1 MTTLD
6 KTSIPSDN
14 KPKEAPKPVVKDST
28 AASLA
33 RAEARLRE
41 IRQNL
46 PEGGSLRD
54 KFWAPDAPPGFT
66 YEWKVRTVLNEEQ
79 SSYLVELQRNGWEPV
94 PLSRHPE
101 MMPGGWK
108 GSTIEVEGLVLMERP
123 TVLIEE
129 DREMERRAARE
140 AVYTKEQQLRSG
152 RDGDLGAREVH
163 RLSKSRGPIAVP
175 GDE

>member
-14 KPKEAPKPVVKDST
+14 KPKEANKPVMKDST

-46 PEGGSLRD
+46 PEGGALRD

-79 SSYLVELQRNGWEPV
+79 SS
-94 PLSRHPE
+94 
-101 MMPGGWK
+101 
-108 GSTIEVEGLVLMERP
+108 
-123 TVLIEE
+123 
-129 DREMERRAARE
+129 
-140 AVYTKEQQLRSG
+140 
-152 RDGDLGAREVH
+152 
-163 RLSKSRGPIAVP
+163 
-175 GDE
+175 

>member
-1 MTTLD
+1 MTNAYGNPNY
-6 KTSIPSDN
+6 SAG
-14 KPKEAPKPVVKDST
+14 KPEKSAKPVAKET
-28 AASLA
+28 AAASLA

-46 PEGGSLRD
+46 PEGGALRD

-79 SSYLVELQRNGWEPV
+79 SSYLVELQRNGWDAV

-101 MMPGGWK
+101 MMPSGWK

-123 TVLIEE
+123 TVLIDE

-140 AVYTKEQQLRSG
+140 AVFTKEQQLRSG
-152 RDGDLGAREVH
+152 RDNDLGRREVH
-163 RLSKSRGPIAVP
+163 TLSKSRAPIAVP

>member
-1 MTTLD
+1 MTNAYGNPTY
-6 KTSIPSDN
+6 SAA
-14 KPKEAPKPVVKDST
+14 KPEKAVKPAAKETA

-41 IRQNL
+41 IRENL
-46 PEGGSLRD
+46 PEGGALRD
-54 KFWAPDAPPGFT
+54 KFWAPPSPPGFT

-79 SSYLVELQRNGWEPV
+79 SSYLVELQRNGWEAV

-108 GSTIEVEGLVLMERP
+108 GTTIEVEGLVLMERP

-152 RDGDLGAREVH
+152 GDGDLGSRQVH
-163 RLSKSRGPIAVP
+163 SLSKSRGPIAVP

>member
-1 MTTLD
+1 MTNAYGNPNYSVA
-6 KTSIPSDN
+6 KSEKAV
-14 KPKEAPKPVVKDST
+14 KPAAKESA

-46 PEGGSLRD
+46 PEGGALRD

-79 SSYLVELQRNGWEPV
+79 SSYLVELQRNGWEAV

-101 MMPGGWK
+101 MMPVGWK
-108 GSTIEVEGLVLMERP
+108 GETIEVEGLVLMERP
-123 TVLIEE
+123 TALIDE
-129 DREMERRAARE
+129 DREMERRNARE
-140 AVYTKEQQLRSG
+140 AVFIKETQLRSG
-152 RDGDLGAREVH
+152 RDGDLGARQVH
-163 RLSKSRGPIAVP
+163 SLSKSRGPIAVP